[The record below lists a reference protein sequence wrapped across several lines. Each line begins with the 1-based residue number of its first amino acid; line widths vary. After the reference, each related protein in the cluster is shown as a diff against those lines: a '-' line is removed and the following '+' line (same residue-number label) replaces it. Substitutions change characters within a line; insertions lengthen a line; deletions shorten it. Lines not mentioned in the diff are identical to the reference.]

1 MEVNT
6 QPWID
11 RGRGPAVVLLH
22 YYSGAASSW
31 TPVIDRLCES
41 YRCVAI
47 NLPGFGAA
55 DWVEEEPSPVPMERV
70 ARRVLK
76 QIDEIGLSDYR
87 LVGHSMGGKLA
98 MLIASIGDGPSAVGL
113 IAPSPATTE
122 PMEDDVKQRMI
133 DGHPSRDNAETT
145 LADSAVLPM
154 KDDYRELA
162 IKTHLMADHRA
173 WRWWLEQGMNESIID
188 QLNVQVP
195 TQVLA
200 SADDPVIPIDLAQRD
215 VVQRIDGAVMDRVNG
230 IGHLM
235 PLEDP
240 AMVARWVGNLATD
253 GHG

>member
-1 MEVNT
+1 MQVDIE
-6 QPWID
+6 PHID

-31 TPVIDRLCES
+31 TPVIDRLCDS

-55 DWVEEEPSPVPMERV
+55 DWVEEEPSPVPIERV

-76 QIDEIGLSDYR
+76 QIDEIGLSDYQ

-98 MLIASIGDGPSAVGL
+98 MLIASMSDGPASIGL

-133 DGHPSRDNAETT
+133 HGHPSRTNAEAT
-145 LADSAVLPM
+145 LNESAVRAISPAH
-154 KDDYRELA
+154 RELA
-162 IKTHLMADHRA
+162 IKTHLMADYRA
-173 WRWWLEQGMNESIID
+173 WRWWLEDGMNESIVD
-188 QLNVQVP
+188 RLAVRVP
-195 TQVLA
+195 TRVLV
-200 SADDPVIPIDLAQRD
+200 SVDDPVIPIDAVQSD
-215 VVQRIDGAVMDRVNG
+215 VVDRIEAATLTQVSGV
-230 IGHLM
+230 GHLM

-240 AMVARWVGNLATD
+240 AMVAEWIGGF
-253 GHG
+253 GH